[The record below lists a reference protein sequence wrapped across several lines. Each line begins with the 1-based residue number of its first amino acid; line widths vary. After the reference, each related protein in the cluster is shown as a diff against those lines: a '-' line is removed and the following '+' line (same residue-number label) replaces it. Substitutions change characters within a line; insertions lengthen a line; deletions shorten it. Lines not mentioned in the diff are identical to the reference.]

1 MSACL
6 LNYAYHM
13 KWLKGQLPRRN
24 RDSIY
29 YGQSFEAHDFT
40 SFSWCA
46 LSPAE
51 LGNKPTRISTVQ
63 FTFFSGI
70 VQTQKHQSV
79 CSAESKRPQKREKTQ
94 KTLPPSTERKY
105 PCLCPRNENRWS
117 FPLLYS
123 CQIWCSDD
131 NNYLGHFMWHFL
143 DKGCRKITHSET
155 TFNTWFA
162 TLPGKR
168 VAAR

>member
-1 MSACL
+1 MNGRDMSACL

-13 KWLKGQLPRRN
+13 KWLKGQLHRRN

-29 YGQSFEAHDFT
+29 SGQSFEAHDFK

-63 FTFFSGI
+63 FMFFRGI
-70 VQTQKHQSV
+70 VQMQKYQSV
-79 CSAESKRPQKREKTQ
+79 SSTGTENTGTLYRE
-94 KTLPPSTERKY
+94 KY
-105 PCLCPRNENRWS
+105 PCLCPRNENHRS

-123 CQIWCSDD
+123 CQIWCSVD

-155 TFNTWFA
+155 TFSTWFA
-162 TLPGKR
+162 TFPGKR